1 MEPLLD
7 YLRTM
12 NEMSED
18 ILTPIKA
25 HYNLGDE
32 IKKAE
37 EAKKQA
43 AIDEDYESAAK
54 YKKMITS
61 LKEEAMTA
69 EKLRNNY
76 ITKKPILRLNS
87 LFEIMNKI
95 DPVFT
100 KTFIESNLGSL

>member
-7 YLRTM
+7 YLRTI

-37 EAKKQA
+37 EAKK
-43 AIDEDYESAAK
+43 
-54 YKKMITS
+54 
-61 LKEEAMTA
+61 
-69 EKLRNNY
+69 
-76 ITKKPILRLNS
+76 
-87 LFEIMNKI
+87 
-95 DPVFT
+95 
-100 KTFIESNLGSL
+100 